1 MTVRI
6 VTDSTAHLSPELVDE
21 LGIVVVPFLV
31 QVDEGTYLDGIDMDE
46 EMFNRLVYEQGKA
59 VTAFS
64 PGVDDFFRVYDEL
77 CRETSEIIVILLSGT
92 LSQACDHA
100 RQAADML
107 LGRCQI
113 EVVDSKTV
121 SVGLGIL
128 VETAAR
134 AAAKG
139 KPLDEVVRIV
149 RGVVPQ
155 IYVVFFS
162 DTLTYLENGGR
173 IGHAQALLGTIL
185 GIKPFLTLEEGEIMP
200 IEKVRTREQALE
212 KLLEFV
218 VEFDA
223 IKQLAIVKGTSE
235 PDEETDLIV
244 ERLRAAFPNVDVPV
258 LSYGPVLA
266 SHIGPDTMGIIV
278 HESYDT

>member
-1 MTVRI
+1 MTVRV
-6 VTDSTAHLSPELVDE
+6 VTDSTAYLEPGVVDE
-21 LGIVVVPFLV
+21 LDIVVVPFRV
-31 QVDEGTYLDGIDMDE
+31 TVDGQTYLDGVDLDE
-46 EMFNRLVYEQGKA
+46 DAFGHLMSGQGKEAVASSPTVEDFGRVYE
-59 VTAFS
+59 
-64 PGVDDFFRVYDEL
+64 EL
-77 CRETSEIIVILLSGT
+77 AQETSEVITILVSGT
-92 LSQACDHA
+92 LSQACENA
-100 RQAADML
+100 RLAASAL
-107 LGRCQI
+107 LGRCQS

-128 VETAAR
+128 VETASR
-134 AAAKG
+134 AAVEG
-139 KPLDEVVRIV
+139 VSLDEIVRIV
-149 RGVVPQ
+149 RGGIPQ
-155 IYVVFFS
+155 IYVVFLS

-185 GIKPFLTLEEGEIMP
+185 GIKPFLTLEEGEITP
-200 IEKVRTREQALE
+200 IEKVRTRDQALE

-223 IKQLAIVKGTSE
+223 IKQLAIVKSTSA

-244 ERLRAAFPNVDVPV
+244 ERLRGVFPGLDVPV